1 MLEGIIMVIFKIENS
16 PDRSWLPENVKGG
29 QKIC

>member
-1 MLEGIIMVIFKIENS
+1 MLIFIAKEQ

-29 QKIC
+29 QKYVR